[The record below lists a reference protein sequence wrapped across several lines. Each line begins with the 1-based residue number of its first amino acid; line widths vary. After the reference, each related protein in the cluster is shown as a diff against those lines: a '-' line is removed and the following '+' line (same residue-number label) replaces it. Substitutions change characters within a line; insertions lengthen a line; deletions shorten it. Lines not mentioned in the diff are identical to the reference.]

1 MLVLKLILLY
11 KQIHIIDK
19 INKLTKNISLI
30 LFTITNIKFHLRIQT
45 YYIFC
50 QFYAP
55 EILVGVFQILSSPFL
70 DETLKNCFNWSTCSS
85 SVSKNFNKISDYLN
99 EPFFFQR
106 FFAYKMVFIFFLIS
120 IYNWSSFLHGLHF
133 PIYLF

>member
-1 MLVLKLILLY
+1 MNLQVFKQILLY

-55 EILVGVFQILSSPFL
+55 EILVGVLQILSSPFL
-70 DETLKNCFNWSTCSS
+70 MKLLKIASVDQHVLHPSQKTLIK
-85 SVSKNFNKISDYLN
+85 
-99 EPFFFQR
+99 FQ
-106 FFAYKMVFIFFLIS
+106 IT
-120 IYNWSSFLHGLHF
+120 
-133 PIYLF
+133 